1 MFICI
6 FMYTYLFKFNNLNSY
21 PVILIYTGEIPGKS
35 TMSKIQLTDEI
46 FGPALDDVS
55 RMPQKHIG

>member
-1 MFICI
+1 MIYLYI
-6 FMYTYLFKFNNLNSY
+6 YIYLFQFNLNSY
-21 PVILIYTGEIPGKS
+21 PVILIYTEEMPGKS

-55 RMPQKHIG
+55 NST

>member
-1 MFICI
+1 
-6 FMYTYLFKFNNLNSY
+6 MYTYLFKFNNLNSY